1 MGKVR
6 DRRFFIKN
14 AMHNIILTSQMK
26 DSNSPHQNVSGDLDG
41 TSSDNESPCEW
52 ILETSPGKVGLCLGN
67 KSNQIIWQQILN
79 QIFQGIE
86 IAISELSGPTDCSSD
101 YLEVRGRN
109 HF

>member
-1 MGKVR
+1 M
-6 DRRFFIKN
+6 
-14 AMHNIILTSQMK
+14 S
-26 DSNSPHQNVSGDLDG
+26 DSSSHHSHHQDISGDLDG

-67 KSNQIIWQQILN
+67 KSKQIICQQILN

-86 IAISELSGPTDCSSD
+86 IAISELTGPTDCSTD

>member
-67 KSNQIIWQQILN
+67 KSNQNNLALN
-79 QIFQGIE
+79 IE
-86 IAISELSGPTDCSSD
+86 
-101 YLEVRGRN
+101 
-109 HF
+109 